1 MIIGILSSRKKIKKI
16 LQKKPKNVKLLNMKT
31 TIPTVYE
38 LRKQGWKVRVGHYRW
53 YYRFNPK
60 FGTKK
65 KILLLR
71 KEREK
76 DYPDYYLQTRGGK
89 TVVTI
94 KCPLYDNEL
103 QGVAECSE
111 EEVYNKQTGIK
122 KAIARALSVYF
133 LDKKNEGN

>member
-1 MIIGILSSRKKIKKI
+1 
-16 LQKKPKNVKLLNMKT
+16 MKT

-94 KCPLYDNEL
+94 KCPLYDNDL

-122 KAIARALSVYF
+122 KAIGLTTMVDVLQIRRLQHDVLVGSY
-133 LDKKNEGN
+133 LHC